1 MPEVITK
8 YPEAVLEVL
17 SGGGARCGGKQ
28 QKKILTKCPD
38 ARFCSTPTGET
49 CVYGFGELGQM
60 TQIKREDLYS
70 LVCSDEKGASG
81 GCVVASGGDGRVVSQ
96 ILWLAALT
104 LVILVLLT
112 VRRARRDSPPR

>member
-38 ARFCSTPTGET
+38 ERFCSTPTGET

-70 LVCSDEKGASG
+70 LVCVDGKGGSSG
-81 GCVVASGGDGRVVSQ
+81 CAVASSSDGGVVSQ
-96 ILWLAALT
+96 ILWLGALT
-104 LVILVLLT
+104 LVILALLT
-112 VRRARRDSPPR
+112 VRRMRRDGPPR